1 MNTFTL
7 LEEKVDPSIKIFVQ
21 LKDDVSKFSGMGDIK
36 SICLVNIP
44 HRTNG
49 WERTHIYNKSP
60 FIEWLV
66 AFNPVRDFSYD
77 EFMSKYF
84 DRMISN

>member
-1 MNTFTL
+1 MSTFTL
-7 LEEKVDPSIKIFVQ
+7 FEDKIDPSIKIFAQ
-21 LKDDVSKFSGMGDIK
+21 LKDDIPKFSKMDDIK

-44 HRTNG
+44 RKTNG
-49 WERTHIYNKSP
+49 WKRIHIYNKNP
-60 FIEWLV
+60 FIEWIA

-84 DRMISN
+84 DKMIST